1 MEKKEKIRG
10 NVLRYFCISSVV
22 LLFLAA
28 FLFDSPRDIFAGM
41 KEIILSRDA
50 LITDYF
56 ELAGYGAAFF
66 NAGLVMLISI
76 ILIETAKLPY
86 TGLTLAATFISMGF
100 GFWGKNVVNII
111 PIIMGTYT
119 YAKAHRAK
127 FARYV
132 YTALFA
138 TCLAPFVTE
147 LVYILPF
154 PSWVNL
160 IIAIGM
166 GGFVGYVIPPL
177 SMHTAS
183 MHMGYS
189 LFNVGFSGGTLA
201 FVMYCVLKSY
211 GIESEA
217 VFIWKEGRH
226 PAIMAGVA
234 LYFTITFFV
243 GLWLEHG
250 RPDGLKKILA
260 HPGRAV
266 ADFVM
271 MDGPG
276 NTLMNMGSRWLVAEV
291 YVLFVDGDMSGPIL
305 GCVFTVFGFSAF
317 GAHVRNYL
325 PVLFGVALSTL
336 FTANSVNTPGILI
349 ASLFVV
355 GISPIAGQFGPIA
368 GIAAGL
374 LHSAVVMCTSQM
386 YGGLNLYNNGFS
398 GGWVAIVMIPI
409 MESFMKHFEY
419 RKKRKEEKKAL
430 LSSVRGRFEVWFTKK
445 RK

>member
-1 MEKKEKIRG
+1 
-10 NVLRYFCISSVV
+10 
-22 LLFLAA
+22 
-28 FLFDSPRDIFAGM
+28 
-41 KEIILSRDA
+41 
-50 LITDYF
+50 
-56 ELAGYGAAFF
+56 
-66 NAGLVMLISI
+66 
-76 ILIETAKLPY
+76 
-86 TGLTLAATFISMGF
+86 
-100 GFWGKNVVNII
+100 
-111 PIIMGTYT
+111 
-119 YAKAHRAK
+119 
-127 FARYV
+127 
-132 YTALFA
+132 
-138 TCLAPFVTE
+138 
-147 LVYILPF
+147 
-154 PSWVNL
+154 
-160 IIAIGM
+160 
-166 GGFVGYVIPPL
+166 
-177 SMHTAS
+177 
-183 MHMGYS
+183 
-189 LFNVGFSGGTLA
+189 
-201 FVMYCVLKSY
+201 
-211 GIESEA
+211 
-217 VFIWKEGRH
+217 
-226 PAIMAGVA
+226 
-234 LYFTITFFV
+234 
-243 GLWLEHG
+243 
-250 RPDGLKKILA
+250 
-260 HPGRAV
+260 
-266 ADFVM
+266 
-271 MDGPG
+271 
-276 NTLMNMGSRWLVAEV
+276 MNMGIMGLVAEV